1 MTTENWTAMYM
12 GMKWA
17 AAFMDPNSRPIV
29 DLMITDGDLN
39 GAYNGWPHSWT
50 DNSVRK
56 IVVLMSDGDNT
67 RLHAIRDT
75 DYPGQS
81 PAWWDVNRP
90 GASMYRQIDNQN
102 DGVGDAKLSDICDS
116 VKLATNTIV
125 YTIGFEV
132 SDNSS
137 AQAALLDCAT
147 DLTTYYLV
155 EGVEISTAFRNIA
168 DEITNLKL
176 LN

>member
-1 MTTENWTAMYM
+1 
-12 GMKWA
+12 
-17 AAFMDPNSRPIV
+17 
-29 DLMITDGDLN
+29 
-39 GAYNGWPHSWT
+39 
-50 DNSVRK
+50 
-56 IVVLMSDGDNT
+56 
-67 RLHAIRDT
+67 
-75 DYPGQS
+75 
-81 PAWWDVNRP
+81 
-90 GASMYRQIDNQN
+90 MYRQIDNQN
-102 DGVGDAKLSDICDS
+102 DGVGDEKLSEICT
-116 VKLATNTIV
+116 ATKAAQNTIV

-137 AQAALLDCAT
+137 AQTALLDCAT

>member
-1 MTTENWTAMYM
+1 MYM
-12 GMKWA
+12 GMKWG
-17 AAFMDPNSRPIV
+17 AAFMDPASRDVV
-29 DLMITDGDLN
+29 DLMIADGDL
-39 GAYNGWPHSWT
+39 APTFAGWPHSWT

-67 RLHAIRDT
+67 RLHAIRDA
-75 DYPGQS
+75 DYASQS
-81 PAWWDVNRP
+81 PSWWDVNWP
-90 GASMYRQIDNQN
+90 GSSMYRQIDNQN
-102 DGVGDAKLSDICDS
+102 DGIGDDKLADICDS
-116 VKLATNTIV
+116 VKLASNTIV

-155 EGVEISTAFRNIA
+155 EGVEISAAFRNIA